1 MAVMVGGALTAFTVS
16 TKLVDAFNAPS
27 LTAMVMVDV
36 PLSPAAGVTTTV
48 RSAPV
53 PPRSE
58 ERRVGKSGAFDDVA
72 ESVNPLGGVSASPMV
87 KAMGDVGV
95 FSFVD

>member
-1 MAVMVGGALTAFTVS
+1 MAVMVGGALTAFTVR
-16 TKLVDAFNAPS
+16 TKLVDAFSAPS

-53 PPRSE
+53 PPPKTMLAIGTS
-58 ERRVGKSGAFDDVA
+58 VAFDDVA
-72 ESVNPLGGVSASPMV
+72 DSVNPLGGVSASPIV
-87 KAMGDVGV
+87 NAIGSVGV

>member
-1 MAVMVGGALTAFTVS
+1 MAVMVGRSEERRVG
-16 TKLVDAFNAPS
+16 KEWLVDGLSAQS

-53 PPRSE
+53 PPPKTMLAIGTS
-58 ERRVGKSGAFDDVA
+58 VAFDDVA
-72 ESVNPLGGVSASPMV
+72 DSVNPLGGVSASPIV
-87 KAMGDVGV
+87 NAIGSVGV